1 MIKIELSRCCM
12 QCEYSDLEI
21 EEMPY
26 LDMRYMATNKV
37 IRCRHAHVCGKY
49 MSEPL
54 QALPVEQLFKG
65 E

>member
-21 EEMPY
+21 EETTY
-26 LDMRYMATNKV
+26 LDKTTNEV

-49 MSEPL
+49 LSEPL
-54 QALPVEQLFKG
+54 QALPVEKLDM